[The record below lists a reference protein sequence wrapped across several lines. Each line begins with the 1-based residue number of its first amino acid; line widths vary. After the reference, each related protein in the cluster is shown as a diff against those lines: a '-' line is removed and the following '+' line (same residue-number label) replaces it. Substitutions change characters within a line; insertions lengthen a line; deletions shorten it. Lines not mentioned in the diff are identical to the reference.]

1 MKRNLIR
8 RLGLPLAFLVLAGIP
23 ITSWAEPDHWVPRMF
38 YSNNLLTFGEFME
51 VFENKDLSVKRDAV
65 IYLYGV
71 IDATE
76 KKAWCSFRR
85 VKSSELIN
93 FLSEHLRR
101 VDKSRH
107 SERAARV
114 ITSVLAKLR
123 PCKG

>member
-1 MKRNLIR
+1 
-8 RLGLPLAFLVLAGIP
+8 
-23 ITSWAEPDHWVPRMF
+23 MF